1 MAVTTNA
8 DDVTNAS
15 TGEAR
20 GPSEPVTTHADW
32 VPDEGQTVA
41 VSTPKKKTASKKK

>member
-15 TGEAR
+15 TGEAQ
-20 GPSEPVTTHADW
+20 GPSKPVTTHADW

-41 VSTPKKKTASKKK
+41 VSTPKKTATKKK